1 MRSRRQVESFMVCCV
16 GRDTAL
22 LASGVDFAC
31 LELIFMR
38 MAFTWERVG
47 ADTQCSGSYGIHM
60 ERVHRS

>member
-1 MRSRRQVESFMVCCV
+1 MVCCV

-47 ADTQCSGSYGIHM
+47 ATKCSVCMAFTLSG
-60 ERVHRS
+60 